1 MAAELIELAPID
13 QALLD
18 GTHGQ
23 AAARAMAMLVRYG
36 RASGARE
43 FVSVASAHIDGC
55 LYHGPSSID
64 FVERFVSLGGRVRVP
79 TTLNVAAVDVT
90 HPEWHCGPANLLDA
104 QRQLTELHLQLGC
117 KPTLT
122 CAPYQ
127 RVIRPRAGEHIAWA
141 ESNAIV
147 FANSVLGARTDRYG
161 DFTDLCAALTGR
173 VPLAG
178 LHLEENR
185 RPTLVIDTVSL
196 QRSELPRDLYFATV
210 GYALGALSQGHVP
223 LLRGLPAD
231 TNEDELKSLG
241 SAAASSGALALFHA
255 EGLTPEA
262 AQFADQATLAS
273 ISGQSISAAD
283 LHQAAAKLCP
293 LNEGEPVSAMCLG
306 TPHYSMT
313 EFQALSAAV
322 RGRRAASGVEVFVS
336 TSREIAA
343 SVDADEHLAPLREF
357 GVKVVVDTCTYV
369 SPVVR
374 DTTGAIVT
382 TSAKYAHYGPGNL
395 RRHVGL
401 MTLQRCIRSAELGK
415 VAPDDR

>member
-1 MAAELIELAPID
+1 MIELSPLD
-13 QALLD
+13 RALLN
-18 GTHGQ
+18 GEHGQ
-23 AAARAMAMLVRYG
+23 AAARAMSMLVRYG
-36 RASGARE
+36 QAAGARS
-43 FVSVASAHIDGC
+43 FVTVASAHIDGC

-64 FVERFVSLGGRVRVP
+64 FVQRFVSLGGRVRVP

-90 HPEWHCGPANLLDA
+90 HPDWHCGPAALLDE

-127 RVIRPRAGEHIAWA
+127 RIVRPRFGEHIAWA

-178 LHLEENR
+178 LHLDDNR
-185 RPTLVIDTVSL
+185 RPTLVIDTASL
-196 QRSELPRDLYFATV
+196 QNVGLPRDLYFAVV
-210 GYALGALSQGHVP
+210 GYALGAVSQGNVP
-223 LLRGLPAD
+223 LLRGLPSD
-231 TNEDELKSLG
+231 TNEDELKSVG

-262 AQFADQATLAS
+262 EFFIERIEPDSLPRRALTS
-273 ISGQSISAAD
+273 AD
-283 LHQAAAKLCP
+283 LHQAADRLCP
-293 LNEGEPVSAMCLG
+293 LQEGEPVSAMCLG
-306 TPHYSMT
+306 TPHYSLT
-313 EFQALSAAV
+313 EFRVLSAAV
-322 RGRRAASGVEVFVS
+322 AGRRAAPEVETYVS

-343 SVDADEHLAPLREF
+343 AVAQDERLAPLREF
-357 GVKVVVDTCTYV
+357 RVNIVVDTCTYV
-369 SPVVR
+369 APVVR
-374 DTTGAIVT
+374 NTEGVIVT

-395 RRHVGL
+395 RRRVGL
-401 MTLQRCIRSAELGK
+401 MTLERCIRSAELGK

>member
-1 MAAELIELAPID
+1 MKLTSLD
-13 QALLD
+13 RALLD
-18 GTHGQ
+18 GDYGQ
-23 AAARAMAMLVRYG
+23 AAARAMAMLARYG
-36 RASGARE
+36 QASGARS
-43 FVSVASAHIDGC
+43 FVSVQSAHIDGC
-55 LYHGPSSID
+55 LYHGQSSID

-90 HPEWHCGPANLLDA
+90 HPDWHCGPSDLLDS
-104 QRQLTELHLQLGC
+104 QRQLTELHLRLGC

-127 RVIRPRAGEHIAWA
+127 RIVRPHVGEHIAWA

-185 RPTLVIDTVSL
+185 RPTLLFDAVSME
-196 QRSELPRDLYFATV
+196 SAELPRDLYFAAI
-210 GYALGALSQGHVP
+210 GYALGALCDGRVP
-223 LLRGLPAD
+223 LLRGLPSDA
-231 TNEDELKSLG
+231 NEDELKSLG

-262 AQFADQATLAS
+262 ANFAEHAS
-273 ISGQSISAAD
+273 SLSARSITSAE
-283 LHQAAAKLCP
+283 LHHAVSNLCP
-293 LNEGEPVSAMCLG
+293 LQAGEPISALCLG

-322 RGRRAASGVEVFVS
+322 AGRRAAAGVEVYVS

-343 SVDADEHLAPLREF
+343 VVDRDDRLAPLRDF
-357 GVKVVVDTCTYV
+357 GVKIVVDTCTYV
-369 SPVVR
+369 APVVR
-374 DTTGAIVT
+374 NSTGAIVT

-395 RRHVGL
+395 RRRVGL

>member
-1 MAAELIELAPID
+1 MMELAPID

-36 RASGARE
+36 RASGARK
-43 FVSVASAHIDGC
+43 FVSVESAHIDGC

-64 FVERFVSLGGRVRVP
+64 FVQRFVSLGGKVRVP

-90 HPEWHCGPANLLDA
+90 HPDWHCGPANLLDA

-127 RVIRPRAGEHIAWA
+127 RVIRPRAGQHIAWA

-173 VPLAG
+173 VPLTG
-178 LHLEENR
+178 LHLDENR
-185 RPTLVIDTVSL
+185 RPTIGIDTVSL
-196 QRSELPRDLYFATV
+196 QASGLPRDLYFATV
-210 GYALGALSQGHVP
+210 GYSIGALSQGHVP
-223 LLRGLPAD
+223 LLRGLPPD
-231 TNEDELKSLG
+231 TNQDELKSLG

-262 AQFADQATLAS
+262 AQLSNQVALDSLPERAVAAD
-273 ISGQSISAAD
+273 D
-283 LHQAAAKLCP
+283 LHQAAARLCP
-293 LNEGEPVSAMCLG
+293 LDEGEPVSAMCLG
-306 TPHYSMT
+306 TPHYSIS
-313 EFQALSAAV
+313 EFRMLNEAV
-322 RGRRAASGVEVFVS
+322 RGRRAAPGVQIFVS

-343 SVDADEHLAPLREF
+343 AVDADESLAPLREF
-357 GVKVVVDTCTYV
+357 GVKLVVDTCTYV
-369 SPVVR
+369 APVVR
-374 DTTGAIVT
+374 DTVGAIVT

-395 RRHVGL
+395 RRRVGL
-401 MTLQRCIRSAELGK
+401 MTLQRCIHSAELGK
-415 VAPDDR
+415 VAPNDR

>member
-1 MAAELIELAPID
+1 MATDMMELAAID

-23 AAARAMAMLVRYG
+23 AAARAMTMLVRYG
-36 RASGARE
+36 RASGARK
-43 FVSVASAHIDGC
+43 FVSVETAHIDGC

-90 HPEWHCGPANLLDA
+90 HPDWHCGPADLLDA

-127 RVIRPRAGEHIAWA
+127 RAIRPRVGEHIAWA

-173 VPLAG
+173 VPLTG
-178 LHLEENR
+178 LHLDDNR
-185 RPTLVIDTVSL
+185 RPTLVIDAVPWRQTA
-196 QRSELPRDLYFATV
+196 LPRDLYFAAA
-210 GYALGALSQGHVP
+210 GYALGALSQGYVP
-223 LLRGLPAD
+223 FLRGLPGD

-255 EGLTPEA
+255 DGLTPEA
-262 AQFADQATLAS
+262 THVAS
-273 ISGQSISAAD
+273 QIALDSLPSRRIAAAD
-283 LHQAAAKLCP
+283 LHQAVTKLCP
-293 LNEGEPVSAMCLG
+293 LSEGEPVAAMCLG
-306 TPHYSMT
+306 TPHYSKS
-313 EFQALSAAV
+313 EFQALNAAV
-322 RGRRAASGVEVFVS
+322 RGRRAAPGVQIFVS

-343 SVDADEHLAPLREF
+343 AVNADESLAALREF
-357 GVKVVVDTCTYV
+357 GVKLVVDTCTYV
-369 SPVVR
+369 APVVR
-374 DTTGAIVT
+374 NTDGAIVT

-395 RRHVGL
+395 RRRIGL
-401 MTLQRCIRSAELGK
+401 MTLQRCVRSAELGM
-415 VAPDDR
+415 VATDDR

>member
-1 MAAELIELAPID
+1 MMELAPID

-18 GTHGQ
+18 GTHGA

-36 RASGARE
+36 RASGARQ
-43 FVSVASAHIDGC
+43 FVSVECAHIDGC

-64 FVERFVSLGGRVRVP
+64 FVERFVSLGGKVRVP

-90 HPEWHCGPANLLDA
+90 HPDWHCGPAHLLDA

-127 RVIRPRAGEHIAWA
+127 RVVRPRVGEHIAWA

-173 VPLAG
+173 VPLTG
-178 LHLEENR
+178 LHLDENR
-185 RPTLVIDTVSL
+185 RPTLVIDAVSL
-196 QRSELPRDLYFATV
+196 QASELPRDLYFATV

-223 LLRGLPAD
+223 MLRGLPSD
-231 TNEDELKSLG
+231 THEDELKSLG
-241 SAAASSGALALFHA
+241 AAAASSGALALFHA

-262 AQFADQATLAS
+262 AQLARQVAVDS
-273 ISGQSISAAD
+273 LPARSVAAAD
-283 LHQAAAKLCP
+283 LLQAATKLCP
-293 LNEGEPVSAMCLG
+293 LNEGEAVSAVCLG
-306 TPHYSMT
+306 TPHYSMS
-313 EFQALSAAV
+313 EFRVLSAAV
-322 RGRRAASGVEVFVS
+322 RGRHTAPGVQIFVS

-343 SVDADEHLAPLREF
+343 AVDADDSLAPLREF
-357 GVKVVVDTCTYV
+357 GVKLVVDTCTYV
-369 SPVVR
+369 APVVR

-395 RRHVGL
+395 RRRVGL
-401 MTLQRCIRSAELGK
+401 MTLQRCIQSAELGK

>member
-1 MAAELIELAPID
+1 MMELTPTD
-13 QALLD
+13 RALLD
-18 GTHGQ
+18 GEHGQ

-36 RASGARE
+36 QASNARR
-43 FVSVASAHIDGC
+43 FVSVESAHIDGC
-55 LYHGPSSID
+55 LYHGQSSID
-64 FVERFVSLGGRVRVP
+64 FVQRFVSLGGRVRIP

-90 HPEWHCGPANLLDA
+90 HPDWHCGSAHLLHA
-104 QRQLTELHLQLGC
+104 QRELTELHLQLGC

-127 RVIRPRAGEHIAWA
+127 RIIRPRPGQHIAWA

-173 VPLAG
+173 VPLTG

-185 RPTLVIDTVSL
+185 RPTLFVDTVSP
-196 QRSELPRDLYFATV
+196 SKAALPRDLYFAAV
-210 GYALGALSQGHVP
+210 GYTLGALSQNHVP
-223 LLRGLPAD
+223 LLRGLPPD
-231 TNEDELKSLG
+231 TSEDELKSLG

-262 AQFADQATLAS
+262 ASYRNECGSDSLVRS
-273 ISGQSISAAD
+273 IRSDD
-283 LHQAAAKLCP
+283 LHEAVARLCP
-293 LNEGEPVSAMCLG
+293 LQEGEPIAALCLG
-306 TPHYSMT
+306 TPHYSMN
-313 EFQALSAAV
+313 EFEVLSAAV
-322 RGRRAASGVEVFVS
+322 AGRRAAPGVEIYVS

-343 SVDADEHLAPLREF
+343 AVNKDARFAPLRDF
-357 GVKVVVDTCTYV
+357 GVRIVVDTCTYV
-369 SPVVR
+369 APVVR
-374 DTTGAIVT
+374 NEIGAIVT

-395 RRHVGL
+395 RRRVGL
-401 MTLQRCIRSAELGK
+401 MTLERCIRSAESGK